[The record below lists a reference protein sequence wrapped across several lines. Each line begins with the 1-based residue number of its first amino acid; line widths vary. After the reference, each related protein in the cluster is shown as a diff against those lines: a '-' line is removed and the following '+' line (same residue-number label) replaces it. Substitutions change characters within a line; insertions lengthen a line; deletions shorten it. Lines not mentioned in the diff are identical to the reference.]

1 VRQGVVDLASQPIR
15 NRHPDPRDAVG
26 TLIVPRWYGGGA
38 TTGVGV
44 TTRPVAQTDGPGG
57 IPAYHRKTWTTGP
70 SNNGDTG
77 YGLYAAAAPN
87 NRFLVRPGHRVRF
100 GAWMRASVD
109 KIGEPSVTFYDA
121 VTGGAAVGTRLR
133 TSTRPLLK
141 AGSWTWVPWVTPL
154 APAGAVAVDVVV
166 DVQPS
171 SGPDQATTLWVPGDT
186 LDCTGAMVVTDGDAT
201 APLAYADPV
210 FLSDWRWTGTVNNSE
225 TVGYP
230 STLEGIAGRPDS
242 MWDAAQVSGAGVALP
257 ADGAAVARW
266 VDLGKKKRDL
276 IQATVGNRPVF
287 RFEGPRSRVD
297 FSAQD
302 RWLVTEVADVDMP
315 VVGSWYAVIKYPPA
329 QVSGVMAL
337 TAAPT
342 QNTSP
347 FYMSAASNPS
357 YFSVFR
363 LGNSNTPVVAAVH
376 PPDGSRRVFS
386 ARLAT
391 NEIQMFVDSYAS
403 TIKTGAG
410 TPFNAANSQQSLRMG
425 TDTGSARDLTG
436 DISFACVYEG
446 VEHDAIT
453 RNRIMAWL
461 ARRYGTPVTAGY

>member
-1 VRQGVVDLASQPIR
+1 VRQVVTDLASQPIR
-15 NRHPDPRDAVG
+15 NRFVDPRDGGG

-38 TTGVGV
+38 VVGVGV
-44 TTRPVAQTDGPGG
+44 TTRLTGQTDGPGG
-57 IPAYHRKTWTTGP
+57 ITAYHRKSWTTAP
-70 SNNGDTG
+70 SNSGDTG
-77 YGLYAAAAPN
+77 YGIYSAAAPN
-87 NRFLVRPGHRVRF
+87 NRFLVRPGTRLRF
-100 GAWMRASVD
+100 GAFLRASTD
-109 KIGEPSVTFYDA
+109 KIAECSVTWYDA
-121 VTGGAAVGTRLR
+121 ATGGAAIGTRMRSAPR
-133 TSTRPLLK
+133 TLLK
-141 AGSWTWVPWVTPL
+141 AGSWTWMPWATSL
-154 APAGAVAVDVVV
+154 APALAVGADVVV

-171 SGPDQATTLWVPGDT
+171 SGPDPATVTWVAGDT
-186 LDCTGAMVVTDGDAT
+186 LDCTGAMVVSDGDAT
-201 APLAYADPV
+201 APLWYADPTT
-210 FLSDWRWTGTVNNSE
+210 LPDWRWTGTVNNAE

-230 STLEGIAGRPDS
+230 ASLEGIAGRPDS

-266 VDLGKKKRDL
+266 VDVGTKKRDL

-329 QVSGVMAL
+329 QVSGVMAF

-410 TPFNAANSQQSLRMG
+410 TPFNAANNQQTLRMG

-446 VEHDAIT
+446 VEHDATT

-461 ARRYGTPVTAGY
+461 ARRYGTTVTAGY